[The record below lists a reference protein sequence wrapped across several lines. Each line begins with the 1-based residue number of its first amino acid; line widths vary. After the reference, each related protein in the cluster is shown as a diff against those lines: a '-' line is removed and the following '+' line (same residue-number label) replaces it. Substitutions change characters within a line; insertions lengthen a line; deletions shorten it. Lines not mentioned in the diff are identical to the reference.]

1 MLYREM
7 FDEVHA
13 PQGLKEEVLN
23 MTKQDTARVARKIS
37 AAFVIAAV
45 LAVVLAGTAL
55 AAVAGVPQTLQ
66 EWFNQQWTESGGE
79 GTMPKEEAEVIE
91 GLIQPVGV
99 TCVNKGISVTLDSVT
114 AGKNNIWMI
123 LKVKGEPLT
132 GEWEFGRMSFG
143 GKLIEEAEAKSP
155 SQGAVSQRS
164 MKLLGTMED
173 GTEVY
178 LFKYSGGPAGVNY
191 LEGGELELRLQDF
204 YLEASIDAAVPAG
217 IHEDPIQVFP
227 DVEARWVLPFT
238 LESMKEMPALTA
250 KSASLKGT
258 DTVWKEGK
266 EEPEKISKTFTVQ
279 NIQVTSIGYSYTI
292 PKEAADFWFD
302 SVSLRLKGD
311 VTIQGTEAAHVTVQ
325 GAEDAALKRQGTW
338 DLPVDL
344 SKVEAICFGDVA
356 VPLEQLKK

>member
-37 AAFVIAAV
+37 ATFVIAAV
-45 LAVVLAGTAL
+45 LAVVLAGSAL
-55 AAVAGVPQTLQ
+55 AAVAGVPQTLR
-66 EWFNQQWTESGGE
+66 EWFDQQWTETAGSE
-79 GTMPKEEAEVIE
+79 TMPKEQSAVIDS
-91 GLIQPVGV
+91 LIQPVGV

-114 AGKNNIWMI
+114 AGKNSIWLL

-143 GKLIEEAEAKSP
+143 GKLIEKAEAKSP
-155 SQGAVSQRS
+155 NQATVSQHS
-164 MKLLGTMED
+164 MDLLGTMED

-178 LFKYSGGPAGVNY
+178 LFKYSGGPAGVDY
-191 LEGGELELRLQDF
+191 LEGGELELRLKDF

-217 IHEDPIQVFP
+217 IHEDPIEVFP
-227 DVEARWVLPFT
+227 DVEGRWVLPFD
-238 LESMKEMPALTA
+238 LEPMKEQTALTA
-250 KSASLKGT
+250 KTARLNAE
-258 DTVWKEGK
+258 DYVWKEG
-266 EEPEKISKTFTVQ
+266 ESEPEKISKTFT
-279 NIQVTSIGYSYTI
+279 IQDIKVTAVGFSYTI
-292 PKEAADFWFD
+292 PKDAEGFWFEMP
-302 SVSLRLKGD
+302 SLRLKGG
-311 VTIQGTEAAHVTVQ
+311 VTVQGTEAARDSS
-325 GAEDAALKRQGTW
+325 ELKREGTW

-344 SKVEAICFGDVA
+344 SEVEALLFGDVA